1 MEGIFQSLF
10 FINLNLNGIEDA
22 VDRYNYNYNRYSH
35 GQTIDVT
42 SNVLTNET
50 ASDANEE
57 ANNLINATSNA
68 LAKAMNLTDVTMN
81 SDTSQQQRQLE
92 SLQELRNYCF
102 QHASDSPNPV
112 KDKGFLPEN
121 FVGET
126 CKSVKGMID
135 KIQLELQ
142 IQSDIQAKGQQELRD
157 IEEKEQQKQREIE
170 ANQRSP
176 YDAYLIEN
184 AMNNTKFNNCLN
196 HGKSVTLCYDT
207 FIGNIPLQ

>member
-22 VDRYNYNYNRYSH
+22 INRYNYNYNRYSH

-81 SDTSQQQRQLE
+81 SDTPQQQRQLE

-112 KDKGFLPEN
+112 KDLVDKGFLPEN

-142 IQSDIQAKGQQELRD
+142 IQSDIQAK
-157 IEEKEQQKQREIE
+157 EQQKQRDIE

-196 HGKSVTLCYDT
+196 QGKSVTLCYDT
-207 FIGNIPLQ
+207 FTGSRPL